1 MILAI
6 HQPNFFPWWPYFEKI
21 EQADVFVFLTHCQFE
36 KNGYQNRFNCKD
48 NWYTMSVKKG
58 MKPITDKEYLNPEN
72 DWDRIKSNL
81 PEHKDFLDMFDHFMS
96 EDLML
101 TNLKVIN
108 NVVKLFDIDT
118 ELTIDY
124 ETDLRSTERLVDIC
138 CARGADKYLAGIGSK
153 EYLNES
159 LFEDRGI
166 EVIYQ
171 DVKEPV
177 HTLETL

>member
-1 MILAI
+1 
-6 HQPNFFPWWPYFEKI
+6 
-21 EQADVFVFLTHCQFE
+21 
-36 KNGYQNRFNCKD
+36 
-48 NWYTMSVKKG
+48 
-58 MKPITDKEYLNPEN
+58 
-72 DWDRIKSNL
+72 
-81 PEHKDFLDMFDHFMS
+81 
-96 EDLML
+96 ML

-108 NVVKLFDIDT
+108 NIVKLFAMDT
-118 ELTIDY
+118 ELSIDY

-138 CARGADKYLAGIGSK
+138 CVHGADKYLAGIGSK
-153 EYLNES
+153 EYLDES

>member
-1 MILAI
+1 MSSIN
-6 HQPNFFPWWPYFEKI
+6 QMNK
-21 EQADVFVFLTHCQFE
+21 
-36 KNGYQNRFNCKD
+36 GYDFIGNKLESITECIFGSTVEMNQ
-48 NWYTMSVKKG
+48 
-58 MKPITDKEYLNPEN
+58 TDKEYLNPEN
-72 DWDRIKSNL
+72 DWDRIKNNL
-81 PEHKDFLDMFDHFMS
+81 PEHKDFLDTFDHFIS

-101 TNLKVIN
+101 TNLKIIN
-108 NVVKLFDIDT
+108 NIVKLFAIDT
-118 ELTIDY
+118 ELTVDY

-138 CARGADKYLAGIGSK
+138 CAHGADKYLAGIGSK